1 MVAGAQPNITPKDIE
16 KIKIPFLE
24 YELQQTIGQVN
35 KYLFELQRINKD
47 KLTLLNKI
55 KKTLL
60 NNMFV

>member
-1 MVAGAQPNITPKDIE
+1 MVAGAHPNITPKDIE